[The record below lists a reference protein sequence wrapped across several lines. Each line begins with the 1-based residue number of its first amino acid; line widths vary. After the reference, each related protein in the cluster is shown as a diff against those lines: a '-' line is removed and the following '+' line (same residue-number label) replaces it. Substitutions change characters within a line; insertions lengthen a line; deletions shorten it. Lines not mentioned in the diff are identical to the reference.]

1 MQMRSRV
8 GDKAM
13 DIAKDIDDLVIDE
26 TSGRVLTIKK
36 SPAKIIA
43 LLILKYEKLLGQRVS
58 FMFRKPDPLRRIS
71 SEASDETKNRLATV
85 DKNLIVVRKYFE

>member
-1 MQMRSRV
+1 MQMRYRA
-8 GDKAM
+8 GDKAI
-13 DIAKDIDDLVIDE
+13 DITKDIDDLVVDE
-26 TSGRVLTIKK
+26 ASGRVLAIKK

-58 FMFRKPDPLRRIS
+58 FMLRKPD
-71 SEASDETKNRLATV
+71 DETKNRLAAV

>member
-8 GDKAM
+8 GDKAI

-26 TSGRVLTIKK
+26 SNGRVQSIKK

-58 FMFRKPDPLRRIS
+58 FMFRKPD
-71 SEASDETKNRLATV
+71 DETKSRIDAV

>member
-8 GDKAM
+8 GDKAI

-26 TSGRVLTIKK
+26 SNGRVQSIKK

-58 FMFRKPDPLRRIS
+58 FMFRKPD
-71 SEASDETKNRLATV
+71 DDTKSRLATV

>member
-8 GDKAM
+8 GDKAI
-13 DIAKDIDDLVIDE
+13 DIAQDIDDLVIDE
-26 TSGRVLTIKK
+26 SNGRVQSIKK

-58 FMFRKPDPLRRIS
+58 FMFRKPD
-71 SEASDETKNRLATV
+71 DETKSRIDAV

>member
-1 MQMRSRV
+1 MQMRYRV

-26 TSGRVLTIKK
+26 SNGRVLNIKK

-43 LLILKYEKLLGQRVS
+43 LLILKYEKILGEKIS
-58 FMFRKPDPLRRIS
+58 FAFPRPNDK
-71 SEASDETKNRLATV
+71 TKDHLAAV
-85 DKNLIVVRKYFE
+85 EKNLVVVRKYFE